1 MEEYIETNNH
11 TFCMLEF
18 LKDLDQ
24 DQLSA
29 VKYCDGSQLVIAGAG
44 SGKTRVLT
52 YKIAY
57 LLSMGV
63 KPWNILAL
71 TFTNKA
77 ANEMKERIG
86 ILLKE
91 DAARRINMGTF
102 HSIFYRILRS
112 NVNEINYRPNFTIY
126 DENDSKVLVKNIMK
140 EFGVDD
146 KKYSSGQIL
155 NTISYAKNHLI
166 TVDEFLLNDRT
177 NVIGK
182 IYNEYVQRCHI
193 ANVMD
198 FDDLL
203 IKTYEL
209 FSKKPDVLNNY
220 ADLFKY
226 ILVDEYQD
234 TNYAQQ
240 KIIEL
245 LYRKNV
251 CICMVGDDA
260 QSIYSFRGANL
271 EYMLSFPQKNNFK
284 IFKLERN
291 YRSTKNIV
299 AAANSLIKHNEHQIH
314 KDVYSNNDE
323 GGKVILKVA
332 HSDREEACIVC
343 KEIKRLIIKEK
354 SDYKD
359 FCVLYRT
366 NTQSR
371 VIEEE
376 LIRQAIPYKIFGGLN
391 FYQRKEIKDIIAYL
405 RLIVNSDDEEAIR
418 RVINYPVRGIGE
430 STMRKI
436 TDSARQNHVSIW
448 RVLSDPDRYE
458 LDVRRN
464 TKNKLAAFHDFIE
477 EYKIKSKE
485 LDAHQLGKEI
495 LEQSGLKNEFY
506 SNDSPENVSRL
517 QNIEEF
523 VNALQDFVE
532 NKKEEG
538 MPDVYISDF
547 LQEVSLLSNIDDDN
561 IDNTVSLMTI
571 HAAKGLEFPFVFI
584 VGLEENIIP
593 NVHVSSSKEIEE
605 ERRLLYVAITRAQNY
620 CCLTY
625 SKSRYKYGV
634 MEFTRPS
641 RFLSEIDP
649 AYINNNEDINL
660 KFNTGFAINDNHSST
675 SKMTIINKRIPAK
688 VVIKKPHDIKKES
701 NDTYEESD
709 SAYGIKIG
717 DIIEHQRFG
726 IGTIVMLEGKGDNKK
741 ATVNFNNVGTK
752 QLLLK
757 FAKYKVIKS

>member
-146 KKYSSGQIL
+146 KKYSPGQIL

-166 TVDEFLLNDRT
+166 TVDEFLMNDRT
-177 NVIGK
+177 NIIGN

-203 IKTYEL
+203 INTYEL

-448 RVLSDPDRYE
+448 SVLSDPDRYE

-593 NVHVSSSKEIEE
+593 NVHVSSSKDIEE

>member
-1 MEEYIETNNH
+1 MQ
-11 TFCMLEF
+11 EF

-57 LLSMGV
+57 LLSIGV

-146 KKYSSGQIL
+146 KKYSPGQIL

-166 TVDEFLLNDRT
+166 TVDEFLMNDRT
-177 NVIGK
+177 KVIGN

-245 LYRKNV
+245 LYKKNV
-251 CICMVGDDA
+251 CICLVGDDA

-323 GGKVILKVA
+323 GGKVRLKVA

-448 RVLSDPDRYE
+448 SVLSDPDSYE

-485 LDAHQLGKEI
+485 LDAYQLGTEI

-506 SNDSPENVSRL
+506 SNDSPENVSRQ

-523 VNALQDFVE
+523 VNALQDFVD
-532 NKKEEG
+532 NRNEEG
-538 MPDVYISDF
+538 IPDVCKRY
-547 LQEVSLLSNIDDDN
+547 
-561 IDNTVSLMTI
+561 
-571 HAAKGLEFPFVFI
+571 
-584 VGLEENIIP
+584 
-593 NVHVSSSKEIEE
+593 
-605 ERRLLYVAITRAQNY
+605 RCY
-620 CCLTY
+620 LT
-625 SKSRYKYGV
+625 
-634 MEFTRPS
+634 
-641 RFLSEIDP
+641 
-649 AYINNNEDINL
+649 
-660 KFNTGFAINDNHSST
+660 
-675 SKMTIINKRIPAK
+675 
-688 VVIKKPHDIKKES
+688 
-701 NDTYEESD
+701 
-709 SAYGIKIG
+709 
-717 DIIEHQRFG
+717 
-726 IGTIVMLEGKGDNKK
+726 
-741 ATVNFNNVGTK
+741 
-752 QLLLK
+752 
-757 FAKYKVIKS
+757 

>member
-1 MEEYIETNNH
+1 MQ
-11 TFCMLEF
+11 EF

-146 KKYSSGQIL
+146 KKYSPGQIL

-166 TVDEFLLNDRT
+166 TVDEFLMNDRT
-177 NVIGK
+177 NIIGN

-203 IKTYEL
+203 INTYEL

-299 AAANSLIKHNEHQIH
+299 AAANSLIKHNENQIH

>member
-1 MEEYIETNNH
+1 
-11 TFCMLEF
+11 MLEF

-146 KKYSSGQIL
+146 KKYSPGQIL

-166 TVDEFLLNDRT
+166 TVDEFLMNDRT
-177 NVIGK
+177 NIIGN

-299 AAANSLIKHNEHQIH
+299 AAANSLIKHNENQIH

-538 MPDVYISDF
+538 MSDVYISDF

-561 IDNTVSLMTI
+561 IDNMVSLMTI

-649 AYINNNEDINL
+649 VYINNNEDINL

-701 NDTYEESD
+701 NDTYDEESD

>member
-1 MEEYIETNNH
+1 MQ
-11 TFCMLEF
+11 EF

-57 LLSMGV
+57 LLSIGV

-140 EFGVDD
+140 EYGVDD
-146 KKYSSGQIL
+146 KKYSPGQIL

-166 TVDEFLLNDRT
+166 TVDEFLMNDRT
-177 NVIGK
+177 NIIGN

-209 FSKKPDVLNNY
+209 FSKKPDVLDNY

-245 LYRKNV
+245 LYKKNV
-251 CICMVGDDA
+251 CICLVGDDA

-323 GGKVILKVA
+323 GGKVRLKVA

-430 STMRKI
+430 STLRKI

-448 RVLSDPDRYE
+448 NVLSDPDRYE

-485 LDAHQLGKEI
+485 LDAYQLGKEI

-506 SNDSPENVSRL
+506 SNDSPENVSRQ

-523 VNALQDFVE
+523 VNALQDFVD
-532 NKKEEG
+532 NRNEEG
-538 MPDVYISDF
+538 IPDVYISDF

-561 IDNTVSLMTI
+561 NENTVSLMTI

-625 SKSRYKYGV
+625 SKSRYKYGI
-634 MEFTRPS
+634 MEFSRPS
-641 RFLSEIDP
+641 RFLYEIDP
-649 AYINNNEDINL
+649 AYIDNEDINL
-660 KFNTGFAINDNHSST
+660 KFNTGVTINDNHFSIP
-675 SKMTIINKRIPAK
+675 KATILNKRIPSK
-688 VVIKKPHDIKKES
+688 VIIKKYQDIKES
-701 NDTYEESD
+701 HDTYEESD
-709 SAYGIKIG
+709 SDYSIKVG

-726 IGTIVMLEGKGDNKK
+726 IGTIILLEGRGDNKK
-741 ATVNFNNVGTK
+741 ATVKFNNVGTK

-757 FAKYKVIKS
+757 FAKYKVVKC

>member
-146 KKYSSGQIL
+146 KKYSPGQIL

-166 TVDEFLLNDRT
+166 TVDEFLMNDRT
-177 NVIGK
+177 NIIGN

-203 IKTYEL
+203 INTYEL

-299 AAANSLIKHNEHQIH
+299 AAANSLIKHNENQIH

-506 SNDSPENVSRL
+506 SNDSPENVSRQ

-675 SKMTIINKRIPAK
+675 SKMTIINKRILAK

>member
-146 KKYSSGQIL
+146 KKYSPGQIL

-166 TVDEFLLNDRT
+166 TVDEFLMNDRT
-177 NVIGK
+177 NIIGN

-203 IKTYEL
+203 INTYEL

-323 GGKVILKVA
+323 DGKVILKVA

-506 SNDSPENVSRL
+506 SNDSPENVSRQ

-688 VVIKKPHDIKKES
+688 VVIKKLHDIKKES

>member
-1 MEEYIETNNH
+1 MQ
-11 TFCMLEF
+11 EF

-57 LLSMGV
+57 LLSIGV

-112 NVNEINYRPNFTIY
+112 NVKDINYRPNFTIY

-146 KKYSSGQIL
+146 KKYSPGQIL

-166 TVDEFLLNDRT
+166 TVDEFLMNDRT
-177 NVIGK
+177 KVIGN

-245 LYRKNV
+245 LYKKNV
-251 CICMVGDDA
+251 CICLVGDDA

-323 GGKVILKVA
+323 GGKVRLKVA

-448 RVLSDPDRYE
+448 SVLSDPDSYE

-477 EYKIKSKE
+477 EYKIKNKE
-485 LDAHQLGKEI
+485 LDAYQLGKEI
-495 LEQSGLKNEFY
+495 LEQSGLKNEFN
-506 SNDSPENVSRL
+506 SNDSPENVSRQ

-523 VNALQDFVE
+523 VNALQDFVD
-532 NKKEEG
+532 NRNEEG
-538 MPDVYISDF
+538 IPDVYISDF

-561 IDNTVSLMTI
+561 NENTVSLMTI

-625 SKSRYKYGV
+625 SKSRYKYGI
-634 MEFTRPS
+634 MEFSRPS

-649 AYINNNEDINL
+649 AYIDNEDIDF
-660 KFNTGFAINDNHSST
+660 KFNTGVAINNNHSSI
-675 SKMTIINKRIPAK
+675 SKAAILNKRIPAN
-688 VVIKKPHDIKKES
+688 VIINKRQYTKES
-701 NDTYEESD
+701 QDAYEESD
-709 SAYGIKIG
+709 SDNSIKIG

-726 IGTIVMLEGKGDNKK
+726 IGTIMLLEGRGDNKK
-741 ATVNFNNVGTK
+741 ATVKFNNVGTK

>member
-1 MEEYIETNNH
+1 MQ
-11 TFCMLEF
+11 EF

-57 LLSMGV
+57 LLSIGV

-86 ILLKE
+86 ILIKE

-146 KKYSSGQIL
+146 KKYSPGQIL

-166 TVDEFLLNDRT
+166 TVDEFLMNDRT
-177 NVIGK
+177 KVIGN

-209 FSKKPDVLNNY
+209 FSKKTDVLNNY

-245 LYRKNV
+245 LYKKNV
-251 CICMVGDDA
+251 CICLVGDDA

-323 GGKVILKVA
+323 GGKVRLKVA

-430 STMRKI
+430 STLRKI

-448 RVLSDPDRYE
+448 SVLSDPDRYE

-485 LDAHQLGKEI
+485 LDAYQLGKEI

-506 SNDSPENVSRL
+506 SNDSPENVSRQ

-532 NKKEEG
+532 NRNEEG
-538 MPDVYISDF
+538 IQDVYISDF

-561 IDNTVSLMTI
+561 NENTVSLMTI

-625 SKSRYKYGV
+625 SKSRYKYGI
-634 MEFTRPS
+634 MEFSRPS
-641 RFLSEIDP
+641 RFLYEIDP
-649 AYINNNEDINL
+649 AYIDNEDINL
-660 KFNTGFAINDNHSST
+660 KFNTGVTINDNHFSIP
-675 SKMTIINKRIPAK
+675 KATILNKRIPSK
-688 VVIKKPHDIKKES
+688 VIIKKYQDIKES
-701 NDTYEESD
+701 HDTYEESD
-709 SAYGIKIG
+709 SDYSIKVG

-726 IGTIVMLEGKGDNKK
+726 IGTIILLEGRGDNKK
-741 ATVNFNNVGTK
+741 ATVKFNNVGTK

-757 FAKYKVIKS
+757 FAKYKVVKC

>member
-146 KKYSSGQIL
+146 KKYSPGQIL

-166 TVDEFLLNDRT
+166 TVDEFLMNDRT
-177 NVIGK
+177 NIIGN

-203 IKTYEL
+203 INTYEL

-299 AAANSLIKHNEHQIH
+299 AAANSLIKHNENQIH

-448 RVLSDPDRYE
+448 SVLSDLDRYE

-547 LQEVSLLSNIDDDN
+547 LQEVLLLSNIDDDN

-726 IGTIVMLEGKGDNKK
+726 IGTIVMLDGKGDNKK

>member
-1 MEEYIETNNH
+1 MQ
-11 TFCMLEF
+11 EF

-57 LLSMGV
+57 LLSIGV

-146 KKYSSGQIL
+146 KKYSPGQIL

-166 TVDEFLLNDRT
+166 TVDEFLMNDRT
-177 NVIGK
+177 NIIGN

-209 FSKKPDVLNNY
+209 FSKKTDVLNNY

-245 LYRKNV
+245 LYKKNV
-251 CICMVGDDA
+251 CICLVGDDA

-291 YRSTKNIV
+291 YRSTK
-299 AAANSLIKHNEHQIH
+299 HCRC
-314 KDVYSNNDE
+314 
-323 GGKVILKVA
+323 G
-332 HSDREEACIVC
+332 
-343 KEIKRLIIKEK
+343 
-354 SDYKD
+354 
-359 FCVLYRT
+359 
-366 NTQSR
+366 
-371 VIEEE
+371 
-376 LIRQAIPYKIFGGLN
+376 
-391 FYQRKEIKDIIAYL
+391 
-405 RLIVNSDDEEAIR
+405 
-418 RVINYPVRGIGE
+418 
-430 STMRKI
+430 
-436 TDSARQNHVSIW
+436 
-448 RVLSDPDRYE
+448 
-458 LDVRRN
+458 
-464 TKNKLAAFHDFIE
+464 
-477 EYKIKSKE
+477 
-485 LDAHQLGKEI
+485 
-495 LEQSGLKNEFY
+495 
-506 SNDSPENVSRL
+506 
-517 QNIEEF
+517 
-523 VNALQDFVE
+523 
-532 NKKEEG
+532 
-538 MPDVYISDF
+538 
-547 LQEVSLLSNIDDDN
+547 
-561 IDNTVSLMTI
+561 
-571 HAAKGLEFPFVFI
+571 
-584 VGLEENIIP
+584 
-593 NVHVSSSKEIEE
+593 
-605 ERRLLYVAITRAQNY
+605 
-620 CCLTY
+620 
-625 SKSRYKYGV
+625 
-634 MEFTRPS
+634 
-641 RFLSEIDP
+641 
-649 AYINNNEDINL
+649 
-660 KFNTGFAINDNHSST
+660 
-675 SKMTIINKRIPAK
+675 
-688 VVIKKPHDIKKES
+688 
-701 NDTYEESD
+701 
-709 SAYGIKIG
+709 
-717 DIIEHQRFG
+717 
-726 IGTIVMLEGKGDNKK
+726 
-741 ATVNFNNVGTK
+741 
-752 QLLLK
+752 
-757 FAKYKVIKS
+757 

>member
-146 KKYSSGQIL
+146 KKYSPGQIL

-166 TVDEFLLNDRT
+166 TVDEFLMNDRT
-177 NVIGK
+177 NIIGN

-203 IKTYEL
+203 INTYEL

-405 RLIVNSDDEEAIR
+405 RLVVNSDDEEAIR

-448 RVLSDPDRYE
+448 SVLSDPDRYE

-547 LQEVSLLSNIDDDN
+547 LQEVSLLSNIDDDD

>member
-146 KKYSSGQIL
+146 KKYSPGQIL

-177 NVIGK
+177 NVIGN

-203 IKTYEL
+203 INTYEL

-485 LDAHQLGKEI
+485 LDAHQLGKDI

-506 SNDSPENVSRL
+506 SSDSPENVSRQ

-538 MPDVYISDF
+538 MSDVYISDF

>member
-146 KKYSSGQIL
+146 KKYSPGQIL

-166 TVDEFLLNDRT
+166 TVDEFLMNDRT
-177 NVIGK
+177 NIIGN

-203 IKTYEL
+203 INTYEL

-299 AAANSLIKHNEHQIH
+299 AAANSLIKHNENQIY

-506 SNDSPENVSRL
+506 SNDSPENVSRQ

-675 SKMTIINKRIPAK
+675 SKMTIINKRILAK

>member
-146 KKYSSGQIL
+146 KKYSPGQIL

-166 TVDEFLLNDRT
+166 TVDEFLMNDRT
-177 NVIGK
+177 NIIGN

-203 IKTYEL
+203 INTYEL

-299 AAANSLIKHNEHQIH
+299 AAANSLIKHNENQIH

-660 KFNTGFAINDNHSST
+660 KLNTGFAINDNHSST
-675 SKMTIINKRIPAK
+675 SKITIINKRIPAK

>member
-63 KPWNILAL
+63 KPWNILTL

-146 KKYSSGQIL
+146 KKYSPGQIL

-166 TVDEFLLNDRT
+166 TVDEFLMNDRT
-177 NVIGK
+177 NIIGN

-203 IKTYEL
+203 INTYEL

-299 AAANSLIKHNEHQIH
+299 AAANSLIKHNENQIH

-343 KEIKRLIIKEK
+343 KEIKRLLIKEK

-448 RVLSDPDRYE
+448 SVLSDPDRYE

-660 KFNTGFAINDNHSST
+660 KFNTGFAINDNHSSI

>member
-146 KKYSSGQIL
+146 KKYSPGQIL

-177 NVIGK
+177 NVIGN

-203 IKTYEL
+203 INTYEL

-220 ADLFKY
+220 DDLFKY

-448 RVLSDPDRYE
+448 SVLSDPDRYE

-485 LDAHQLGKEI
+485 LDAHQLGKDI

-506 SNDSPENVSRL
+506 SSDSPENVSRQ

-688 VVIKKPHDIKKES
+688 VVIKKLHDIKKES

>member
-1 MEEYIETNNH
+1 MQ
-11 TFCMLEF
+11 EF

-57 LLSMGV
+57 LLSIGV

-146 KKYSSGQIL
+146 KKYSPGQIL

-485 LDAHQLGKEI
+485 LDAHQLGKDI

-506 SNDSPENVSRL
+506 SSDSPENVSRQ

-538 MPDVYISDF
+538 MSDVYISDF

>member
-1 MEEYIETNNH
+1 
-11 TFCMLEF
+11 
-18 LKDLDQ
+18 
-24 DQLSA
+24 
-29 VKYCDGSQLVIAGAG
+29 
-44 SGKTRVLT
+44 
-52 YKIAY
+52 
-57 LLSMGV
+57 
-63 KPWNILAL
+63 
-71 TFTNKA
+71 
-77 ANEMKERIG
+77 
-86 ILLKE
+86 
-91 DAARRINMGTF
+91 
-102 HSIFYRILRS
+102 
-112 NVNEINYRPNFTIY
+112 
-126 DENDSKVLVKNIMK
+126 
-140 EFGVDD
+140 
-146 KKYSSGQIL
+146 
-155 NTISYAKNHLI
+155 
-166 TVDEFLLNDRT
+166 
-177 NVIGK
+177 
-182 IYNEYVQRCHI
+182 
-193 ANVMD
+193 
-198 FDDLL
+198 
-203 IKTYEL
+203 
-209 FSKKPDVLNNY
+209 
-220 ADLFKY
+220 
-226 ILVDEYQD
+226 
-234 TNYAQQ
+234 
-240 KIIEL
+240 
-245 LYRKNV
+245 
-251 CICMVGDDA
+251 
-260 QSIYSFRGANL
+260 
-271 EYMLSFPQKNNFK
+271 MLSFPQKNNFK

-323 GGKVILKVA
+323 GGKVRLKVA

-448 RVLSDPDRYE
+448 SVLSDPDSYE

-485 LDAHQLGKEI
+485 LDAYQLGKEI

-506 SNDSPENVSRL
+506 SNDSPENVSRQ

-532 NKKEEG
+532 NRNEEG
-538 MPDVYISDF
+538 IPDVYISDF

-561 IDNTVSLMTI
+561 NENTVSLMTI

-625 SKSRYKYGV
+625 SKSRYKYGI
-634 MEFTRPS
+634 MEFSRPS
-641 RFLSEIDP
+641 RFLYEIDP
-649 AYINNNEDINL
+649 AYIDNEDINL
-660 KFNTGFAINDNHSST
+660 KFNTGVTINDNHFSIP
-675 SKMTIINKRIPAK
+675 KATILNKRIPAN
-688 VVIKKPHDIKKES
+688 VIINKRQYTKES
-701 NDTYEESD
+701 QDAYEESD
-709 SAYGIKIG
+709 SDNSIKIG

-726 IGTIVMLEGKGDNKK
+726 IGTIMLLEGRGDNKK
-741 ATVNFNNVGTK
+741 ATVKFNNVGTK

>member
-1 MEEYIETNNH
+1 
-11 TFCMLEF
+11 MLEF

-146 KKYSSGQIL
+146 KKYSPGQIL

-166 TVDEFLLNDRT
+166 TVDEFLMNDRT
-177 NVIGK
+177 NIIGN

-203 IKTYEL
+203 INTYEL

-299 AAANSLIKHNEHQIH
+299 AAANSLIKHNENQIH

-506 SNDSPENVSRL
+506 SNDSPENVSRQ

-688 VVIKKPHDIKKES
+688 VVIKKLHDIKKES

>member
-146 KKYSSGQIL
+146 KKYSPGQIL

-166 TVDEFLLNDRT
+166 TVDEFLMNDRT
-177 NVIGK
+177 NIIGN

-203 IKTYEL
+203 INTYEL

-405 RLIVNSDDEEAIR
+405 RLVVNSDDEEAIR

-448 RVLSDPDRYE
+448 SVLSDPDRYE

-547 LQEVSLLSNIDDDN
+547 LQEVSLLSNIDDDD

-660 KFNTGFAINDNHSST
+660 KFNTGFAINDNRSST

>member
-1 MEEYIETNNH
+1 MQ
-11 TFCMLEF
+11 EF

-57 LLSMGV
+57 LLSIGV

-146 KKYSSGQIL
+146 KKYSPGQIL

-166 TVDEFLLNDRT
+166 TVDEFLMNDRT
-177 NVIGK
+177 NIIGN

-209 FSKKPDVLNNY
+209 FSKKTDVLNNY

-245 LYRKNV
+245 LYKKNV
-251 CICMVGDDA
+251 CICLVGDDA

-323 GGKVILKVA
+323 GGKLRLKVA

-430 STMRKI
+430 STLRKI

-448 RVLSDPDRYE
+448 NVLSDPDRYE

-485 LDAHQLGKEI
+485 LDAYQLGKEI

-506 SNDSPENVSRL
+506 SNDSPENVSRQ

-523 VNALQDFVE
+523 VNALQDFVD
-532 NKKEEG
+532 NRNEEG
-538 MPDVYISDF
+538 IPDVYISDF

-561 IDNTVSLMTI
+561 NENTVSLMTI

-620 CCLTY
+620 CYLTY
-625 SKSRYKYGV
+625 SKSRYKYGI
-634 MEFTRPS
+634 MEFSRPS
-641 RFLSEIDP
+641 RFLYEIDP
-649 AYINNNEDINL
+649 AYIDNEDINL
-660 KFNTGFAINDNHSST
+660 KFNTGVTINDNHFSIP
-675 SKMTIINKRIPAK
+675 KATILNKRIPSK
-688 VVIKKPHDIKKES
+688 VIIKKYQDIKES
-701 NDTYEESD
+701 HDTYEESD
-709 SAYGIKIG
+709 SDYSIKVG

-726 IGTIVMLEGKGDNKK
+726 IGTIILLEGRGDNKK
-741 ATVNFNNVGTK
+741 ATVKFNNVGTK

-757 FAKYKVIKS
+757 FAKYKVVKC

>member
-1 MEEYIETNNH
+1 MQ
-11 TFCMLEF
+11 EF

-57 LLSMGV
+57 ILSIGV

-112 NVNEINYRPNFTIY
+112 NVKEINYRPNFTIY
-126 DENDSKVLVKNIMK
+126 DENDSKVLIKNIMK
-140 EFGVDD
+140 EYGVDD
-146 KKYSSGQIL
+146 KKYSPGQIL

-166 TVDEFLLNDRT
+166 TVDEFLMNDRT
-177 NVIGK
+177 NIIGN

-209 FSKKPDVLNNY
+209 FSKKPDVLDNY

-245 LYRKNV
+245 LYKKNV
-251 CICMVGDDA
+251 CICLVGDDA
-260 QSIYSFRGANL
+260 QSIYSFRGASL

-323 GGKVILKVA
+323 GGKVRLKVA

-448 RVLSDPDRYE
+448 SVLSDPDHYE

-464 TKNKLAAFHDFIE
+464 TKNKLSAFHNFIE

-485 LDAHQLGKEI
+485 LDAYQLGKEI

-506 SNDSPENVSRL
+506 SNDSPENVSRQ
-517 QNIEEF
+517 QNVAEF

-532 NKKEEG
+532 NRNEEG
-538 MPDVYISDF
+538 IPDVYISDF

-561 IDNTVSLMTI
+561 NENTVSLMTI

-625 SKSRYKYGV
+625 SKSRYKYGI
-634 MEFTRPS
+634 MEFSRPS

-649 AYINNNEDINL
+649 AYIDSEDIDL
-660 KFNTGFAINDNHSST
+660 KFNRSISINHSSI
-675 SKMTIINKRIPAK
+675 SNATIINRQILSK
-688 VVIKKPHDIKKES
+688 VIVKKPQDIKKS
-701 NDTYEESD
+701 HGTYEESD
-709 SAYGIKIG
+709 SDNSIKIG
-717 DIIEHQRFG
+717 DVIEHQRFG
-726 IGTIVMLEGKGDNKK
+726 IGTIIWLEGRGDNKK
-741 ATVNFNNVGTK
+741 ATVKFNNVGTK

>member
-146 KKYSSGQIL
+146 KKYSPGQIL

-177 NVIGK
+177 NVIGN

-203 IKTYEL
+203 INTYEL

-371 VIEEE
+371 AIEEE

-448 RVLSDPDRYE
+448 SVLSDPDRYE

-485 LDAHQLGKEI
+485 LDAHQLGKDI

-506 SNDSPENVSRL
+506 SSDSPENVSRQ

-688 VVIKKPHDIKKES
+688 VVIKKLHDIKKES
-701 NDTYEESD
+701 NDTYEERD

>member
-1 MEEYIETNNH
+1 
-11 TFCMLEF
+11 
-18 LKDLDQ
+18 
-24 DQLSA
+24 
-29 VKYCDGSQLVIAGAG
+29 
-44 SGKTRVLT
+44 
-52 YKIAY
+52 
-57 LLSMGV
+57 
-63 KPWNILAL
+63 
-71 TFTNKA
+71 
-77 ANEMKERIG
+77 
-86 ILLKE
+86 
-91 DAARRINMGTF
+91 
-102 HSIFYRILRS
+102 
-112 NVNEINYRPNFTIY
+112 
-126 DENDSKVLVKNIMK
+126 
-140 EFGVDD
+140 
-146 KKYSSGQIL
+146 
-155 NTISYAKNHLI
+155 
-166 TVDEFLLNDRT
+166 
-177 NVIGK
+177 
-182 IYNEYVQRCHI
+182 
-193 ANVMD
+193 
-198 FDDLL
+198 
-203 IKTYEL
+203 
-209 FSKKPDVLNNY
+209 
-220 ADLFKY
+220 
-226 ILVDEYQD
+226 
-234 TNYAQQ
+234 
-240 KIIEL
+240 
-245 LYRKNV
+245 
-251 CICMVGDDA
+251 MVGDDA

-371 VIEEE
+371 AIEEE

-448 RVLSDPDRYE
+448 SVLSDPDRYE

-485 LDAHQLGKEI
+485 LDAHQLGKDI

-506 SNDSPENVSRL
+506 SSDSPENVSRQ

-688 VVIKKPHDIKKES
+688 VVIKKLHDIKKES

>member
-1 MEEYIETNNH
+1 
-11 TFCMLEF
+11 MLEF

-146 KKYSSGQIL
+146 KKYSPGQIL

-177 NVIGK
+177 NVIGN

-203 IKTYEL
+203 INTYEL

-485 LDAHQLGKEI
+485 LDAHQLGKDI

-506 SNDSPENVSRL
+506 SSDSPENVSRQ

-538 MPDVYISDF
+538 MSDVYISDF

>member
-146 KKYSSGQIL
+146 KKYSPGQIL

-177 NVIGK
+177 NVIGN

-203 IKTYEL
+203 INTYEL

-448 RVLSDPDRYE
+448 SVLSDPDRYE

>member
-1 MEEYIETNNH
+1 M
-11 TFCMLEF
+11 
-18 LKDLDQ
+18 
-24 DQLSA
+24 
-29 VKYCDGSQLVIAGAG
+29 
-44 SGKTRVLT
+44 
-52 YKIAY
+52 
-57 LLSMGV
+57 
-63 KPWNILAL
+63 
-71 TFTNKA
+71 
-77 ANEMKERIG
+77 
-86 ILLKE
+86 
-91 DAARRINMGTF
+91 
-102 HSIFYRILRS
+102 
-112 NVNEINYRPNFTIY
+112 
-126 DENDSKVLVKNIMK
+126 
-140 EFGVDD
+140 
-146 KKYSSGQIL
+146 
-155 NTISYAKNHLI
+155 
-166 TVDEFLLNDRT
+166 
-177 NVIGK
+177 
-182 IYNEYVQRCHI
+182 
-193 ANVMD
+193 
-198 FDDLL
+198 
-203 IKTYEL
+203 
-209 FSKKPDVLNNY
+209 
-220 ADLFKY
+220 
-226 ILVDEYQD
+226 
-234 TNYAQQ
+234 
-240 KIIEL
+240 
-245 LYRKNV
+245 
-251 CICMVGDDA
+251 
-260 QSIYSFRGANL
+260 
-271 EYMLSFPQKNNFK
+271 
-284 IFKLERN
+284 
-291 YRSTKNIV
+291 
-299 AAANSLIKHNEHQIH
+299 
-314 KDVYSNNDE
+314 
-323 GGKVILKVA
+323 
-332 HSDREEACIVC
+332 
-343 KEIKRLIIKEK
+343 
-354 SDYKD
+354 
-359 FCVLYRT
+359 
-366 NTQSR
+366 
-371 VIEEE
+371 
-376 LIRQAIPYKIFGGLN
+376 
-391 FYQRKEIKDIIAYL
+391 
-405 RLIVNSDDEEAIR
+405 IVNSDDEEAIR

-538 MPDVYISDF
+538 MSDVYISDF

-561 IDNTVSLMTI
+561 IDNMVSLMTI

-649 AYINNNEDINL
+649 VYINNNEDINL

-701 NDTYEESD
+701 NDTYDEESD

>member
-146 KKYSSGQIL
+146 KKYSPGQIL

-166 TVDEFLLNDRT
+166 TVDEFLMNDRT
-177 NVIGK
+177 NIIGN

-203 IKTYEL
+203 INTYEL

-299 AAANSLIKHNEHQIH
+299 AAANSLIKHNENQIH

-343 KEIKRLIIKEK
+343 KEIKRLLIKEK

-448 RVLSDPDRYE
+448 SVLSDPDRYE

-538 MPDVYISDF
+538 MLDVYISDF

-688 VVIKKPHDIKKES
+688 VVIKKLHDIKKES
-701 NDTYEESD
+701 NDTYEERD

-726 IGTIVMLEGKGDNKK
+726 IGTIVMLEGRGDNKK

>member
-146 KKYSSGQIL
+146 KKYSPGQIL

-166 TVDEFLLNDRT
+166 TVDEFLMNDRT
-177 NVIGK
+177 NIIGN

-203 IKTYEL
+203 INTYEL

-220 ADLFKY
+220 ADMFKY

-448 RVLSDPDRYE
+448 SVLSDPDRYE

-464 TKNKLAAFHDFIE
+464 TKNKLAAFHGFIE

-485 LDAHQLGKEI
+485 LDAYQLGKEI

-532 NKKEEG
+532 NRNEEG
-538 MPDVYISDF
+538 MSDVYISDF

>member
-1 MEEYIETNNH
+1 MQ
-11 TFCMLEF
+11 EF

-146 KKYSSGQIL
+146 KKYSPGQIL

-166 TVDEFLLNDRT
+166 TVDEFLMNDRT
-177 NVIGK
+177 NIIGN

-203 IKTYEL
+203 INTYEL

-299 AAANSLIKHNEHQIH
+299 AAANSLIKHNENQIH

-506 SNDSPENVSRL
+506 SNDSPENVSRQ

-688 VVIKKPHDIKKES
+688 VVIKKLHDIKKES

>member
-1 MEEYIETNNH
+1 
-11 TFCMLEF
+11 MLEF

-57 LLSMGV
+57 LLSIGV

-77 ANEMKERIG
+77 ANEMKARIG

-146 KKYSSGQIL
+146 KKYSPGQIL

-166 TVDEFLLNDRT
+166 TVDEFLMNDRT
-177 NVIGK
+177 NIIGN

-203 IKTYEL
+203 INTYEL

-299 AAANSLIKHNEHQIH
+299 AAANSLIKHNENQIH

-506 SNDSPENVSRL
+506 SNDSPENVSRQ

-688 VVIKKPHDIKKES
+688 VVIKKLHDIKKES

>member
-146 KKYSSGQIL
+146 KKYSPGQIL

-166 TVDEFLLNDRT
+166 TVDEFLMNDRT
-177 NVIGK
+177 NIIGN

-203 IKTYEL
+203 INTYEL

-299 AAANSLIKHNEHQIH
+299 AAANSLIKHNENQIH

-688 VVIKKPHDIKKES
+688 VVIKKLHDIKKES

>member
-146 KKYSSGQIL
+146 KKYSPGQIL

-166 TVDEFLLNDRT
+166 TVDEFLMNDRT
-177 NVIGK
+177 NIIGN

-203 IKTYEL
+203 INTYEL

-299 AAANSLIKHNEHQIH
+299 AAANSLIKHNENQIH

-506 SNDSPENVSRL
+506 SNDSPENVSRQ

-688 VVIKKPHDIKKES
+688 VVIKKLHDIKKES
-701 NDTYEESD
+701 NDTYEERD

>member
-1 MEEYIETNNH
+1 MQ
-11 TFCMLEF
+11 EF

-146 KKYSSGQIL
+146 KKYSPGQIL

-166 TVDEFLLNDRT
+166 TVDEFLMNDRT
-177 NVIGK
+177 NIIGN

-203 IKTYEL
+203 INTYEL

-299 AAANSLIKHNEHQIH
+299 AAANSLIKHNENQIH

-506 SNDSPENVSRL
+506 SNDSPENVSRQ

-660 KFNTGFAINDNHSST
+660 KLNTGFAINDNHSST